1 METSEKNPCG
11 IQGIGF
17 VELAPTPEMS
27 ADALGGLLAAFGFSR
42 THLHRSAQ
50 VDLYRQGQIR
60 FLVNHQ
66 PGGFAQAFSQVHGP
80 SISMLGLRVA
90 NPAAAFAA
98 ALERGAQA
106 WEGRGVPYDAPAIFG
121 LGGSLI
127 AFIDDRFFQAFE
139 PHPEALF
146 VPENGFSVIDH
157 LTNNVEKGTLTRWA
171 DFYKE
176 VFGFTEV
183 RSFDIRGERTG
194 LYSFA
199 LRSPCGTFCIPIN
212 EGTEDKSQIEE
223 YLREYHGPGIQH
235 LAFLTDDL
243 LGSLDRMTG
252 GPVAFLDIDA
262 DYYRT
267 VFERVP
273 GVREDPRRI
282 EAHQVLVDGDS
293 EGYLLQI
300 FTKNLIGPIFV
311 ELIQRRNHQS
321 FGEGN
326 FGALFRSIE
335 RDQER
340 RGVL

>member
-17 VELAPTPEMS
+17 VELAPTPDMS

-176 VFGFTEV
+176 IFGFTEV
-183 RSFDIRGERTG
+183 RSFDIRGERDASAAEKGSESGG
-194 LYSFA
+194 LPRLSA
-199 LRSPCGTFCIPIN
+199 AEAGCSARSLCWLRTACDPPPAGRELRSATAR
-212 EGTEDKSQIEE
+212 S
-223 YLREYHGPGIQH
+223 
-235 LAFLTDDL
+235 
-243 LGSLDRMTG
+243 
-252 GPVAFLDIDA
+252 DA
-262 DYYRT
+262 PPW
-267 VFERVP
+267 VGCP
-273 GVREDPRRI
+273 P
-282 EAHQVLVDGDS
+282 
-293 EGYLLQI
+293 
-300 FTKNLIGPIFV
+300 
-311 ELIQRRNHQS
+311 
-321 FGEGN
+321 
-326 FGALFRSIE
+326 
-335 RDQER
+335 
-340 RGVL
+340 